1 MATDRVALVT
11 GSRTGIGRHLAEHLL
26 ANGYRVVGCSRSEC
40 EWHADGY
47 GHVIADV
54 TAEADVRALMRRVAS
69 AGRLEV
75 LVNNAGAASL
85 NHALLT
91 PASMLMKLLRTNT
104 LGTFLVSRE
113 GAKLM
118 GAAGFGRIIN
128 LSSIAV
134 PLRLPGHAAYVAAKA
149 GVERMSQVLA
159 REFAPFGITVNV
171 IGVTPIATDMIRGIP
186 QQTMDALI
194 ASMPIRRL
202 GTLQDVGNVV
212 DFLIR
217 PASAAVTGQI
227 VNLGGV
233 PNG

>member
-1 MATDRVALVT
+1 MADRVALVT
-11 GSRTGIGRHLAEHLL
+11 GSRRGIGRHLAEHLL
-26 ANGYRVVGCSRSEC
+26 AQGYRVVGCSRNEI
-40 EWHADGY
+40 EWNADGY
-47 GHVIADV
+47 EHVIADV
-54 TAEADVRALMRRVAS
+54 TAEADVRRLMRRVAS
-69 AGRLEV
+69 TGRLEV

-91 PASMLMKLLRTNT
+91 PASMIVKLLRTNT

-118 GAAGFGRIIN
+118 SPAGYGRIIN

-134 PLRLPGHAAYVAAKA
+134 PLRLPGHAAYIAAKA
-149 GVERMSQVLA
+149 GIERMSQVLA
-159 REFAPFGITVNV
+159 RELAPFGITVNV

-186 QQTMDALI
+186 QSTMDALV
-194 ASMPIRRL
+194 ASLPIRRL
-202 GTLQDVGNVV
+202 GTLEDVSNVV

-217 PASAAVTGQI
+217 SSSEAITGQI